1 MKKSTFFSL
10 LVIFLLIPGTL
21 LLGRSLPGRWYYLTA
36 TAIVVEIMLP
46 FFAAFESRRPQ
57 ARELVILAVMAALAA
72 VSRVAFVFLPYFK
85 PLTGIVMLTAVAFGP
100 QAGFLTGAMAI
111 FASNFFFSQGPWTPW
126 QMFAYGIAGFLAGA
140 VFHGRQKWQNPFVMA
155 AFGFLA
161 VLLIVGPLLDSCTVF
176 TMLTS
181 FTREG
186 LLLIYGQGVPVN
198 LMHGAGTAVTI
209 AVLGKA
215 LLKKLSR
222 LQTKYG
228 MLEGNV

>member
-10 LVIFLLIPGTL
+10 LVIFILIPGTL
-21 LLGRSLPGRWYYLTA
+21 LLGRRLPGRWYYLTS

-111 FASNFFFSQGPWTPW
+111 FASNFFFGQGPWTPW
-126 QMFAYGIAGFLAGA
+126 QMFAMGIIGWLAGVLYRKGVLRRSRLSLCIFGVIA
-140 VFHGRQKWQNPFVMA
+140 STVLYGGIMNPASALLWSNTINWKIILSYYVTGIPIDLVRALATF
-155 AFGFLA
+155 FFLWLTA
-161 VLLIVGPLLDSCTVF
+161 EPLL
-176 TMLTS
+176 
-181 FTREG
+181 
-186 LLLIYGQGVPVN
+186 Q
-198 LMHGAGTAVTI
+198 
-209 AVLGKA
+209 
-215 LLKKLSR
+215 KLDR
-222 LQTKYG
+222 IKTKYA
-228 MLEGNV
+228 LAE

>member
-10 LVIFLLIPGTL
+10 LVIFILIPGTL
-21 LLGRSLPGRWYYLTA
+21 LLGRRLPGRWYYLTS

-126 QMFAYGIAGFLAGA
+126 QMFAYGKHQI
-140 VFHGRQKWQNPFVMA
+140 GRAHV
-155 AFGFLA
+155 
-161 VLLIVGPLLDSCTVF
+161 
-176 TMLTS
+176 
-181 FTREG
+181 
-186 LLLIYGQGVPVN
+186 
-198 LMHGAGTAVTI
+198 
-209 AVLGKA
+209 
-215 LLKKLSR
+215 
-222 LQTKYG
+222 
-228 MLEGNV
+228 

>member
-1 MKKSTFFSL
+1 MKKATFFSL
-10 LVIFLLIPGTL
+10 LVFFLLIPATL
-21 LLGRSLPGRWYYLTA
+21 LLGRHLPGRWYYLTA
-36 TAIVVEIMLP
+36 TAIVAEMMLP
-46 FFAAFESRRPQ
+46 FFAAFETRRPQ

-100 QAGFLTGAMAI
+100 QAGFLTGSMAI

-126 QMFAYGIAGFLAGA
+126 QMFAYGMAGFLAGA
-140 VFHGRQKWQNPFVMA
+140 AFHGRPKWQNPLVMGV
-155 AFGFLA
+155 FGFLA
-161 VLLIVGPLLDSCTVF
+161 VALLVGPLLDSCTVF
-176 TMLTS
+176 TMLT
-181 FTREG
+181 TVTWEG
-186 LLLIYGQGVPVN
+186 VLLVYAQGVPVN

-215 LLKKLSR
+215 LLGKLSR

-228 MLEGNV
+228 MLEGKL

>member
-10 LVIFLLIPGTL
+10 LVIFILIPGTL
-21 LLGRSLPGRWYYLTA
+21 LLGRRLPGRWYYLTS

-126 QMFAYGIAGFLAGA
+126 QMFAYGFGGFLAGTI
-140 VFHGRQKWQNPFVMA
+140 FHRRRNWAKPYLLA
-155 AFGFLA
+155 PFGFLSILF
-161 VLLIVGPLLDSCTVF
+161 VIGPLLDSCTVF
-176 TMLTS
+176 TMLS
-181 FTREG
+181 KFTVKNVLAVYAAGIGYNATHGIGAALTLFFVSRP
-186 LLLIYGQGVPVN
+186 LLR
-198 LMHGAGTAVTI
+198 
-209 AVLGKA
+209 
-215 LLKKLSR
+215 KLDR

-228 MLEGNV
+228 ILEL

>member
-10 LVIFLLIPGTL
+10 LAIFLLIPGTL

-126 QMFAYGIAGFLAGA
+126 QMFAYGI
-140 VFHGRQKWQNPFVMA
+140 GRKKWQNPFVMA

-198 LMHGAGTAVTI
+198 LMHGTGTAVTI
-209 AVLGKA
+209 ALLGKA
-215 LLKKLSR
+215 MLKKLSR

>member
-1 MKKSTFFSL
+1 MKKSTLFSL

-72 VSRVAFVFLPYFK
+72 VSRAAFVFLPHFK

-111 FASNFFFSQGPWTPW
+111 FASNFFFRQGP
-126 QMFAYGIAGFLAGA
+126 
-140 VFHGRQKWQNPFVMA
+140 
-155 AFGFLA
+155 
-161 VLLIVGPLLDSCTVF
+161 
-176 TMLTS
+176 
-181 FTREG
+181 
-186 LLLIYGQGVPVN
+186 
-198 LMHGAGTAVTI
+198 
-209 AVLGKA
+209 
-215 LLKKLSR
+215 
-222 LQTKYG
+222 
-228 MLEGNV
+228 